1 MKYYELTYCME
12 PQSEVA
18 QDILSALLAEAGFES
33 FVPQED
39 GTLKAY
45 VQQALY
51 DEGAV
56 RGIAEDFPL
65 PGVHLTFSLA
75 EPEDRD
81 WNETWEKEG
90 FEPICIDRRLAVCD
104 THHGEVEAER
114 RIFIHPRQAFG
125 TGSHQ
130 TTRMILSQLL
140 EMPLEGLRVVDAGC
154 GTGILG
160 FLCLMQGADRVLA
173 YDIDDWSVANT
184 LDNASLNFTRDT
196 LENRLEVRLGDV
208 GCLEGEEAYDLLIAN
223 INRNILLHDLPFFA
237 RVLRTSGSRILLS
250 GFYLSD
256 ISSLLEEAAK
266 YGFRLERQRTDG
278 EWAMLV
284 LKK

>member
-1 MKYYELTYCME
+1 MKYYELTCSME

-33 FVPQED
+33 FVPEED

-45 VQQALY
+45 VQQTLY
-51 DEGAV
+51 EEEAV
-56 RGIAEDFPL
+56 KGIAADFPL
-65 PGVHLTFSLA
+65 PGVHLAFTLSEA
-75 EPEDRD
+75 EDKD
-81 WNETWEKEG
+81 WNEAWEQEG
-90 FEPICIDRRLAVCD
+90 FEPICIDHRLAICD

-140 EMPLEGLRVVDAGC
+140 ELPLEGLKVVDAGC

-160 FLCLMQGADRVLA
+160 FLCLMQGAASVLA

-184 LDNASLNFTRDT
+184 HDNALLNFSPEELDG
-196 LENRLEVRLGDV
+196 RLEVRLGDV
-208 GCLEGEEAYDLLIAN
+208 GCLAGEEHCDLLIAN
-223 INRNILLHDLPFFA
+223 INRNILLHDLPHFA
-237 RVLRTSGSRILLS
+237 RVLRNSGSHILLS
-250 GFYLSD
+250 GFYATD
-256 ISSLLEEAAK
+256 IPSLLEEAGRH
-266 YGFRLERQRTDG
+266 GFCLESQRTDG

-284 LKK
+284 LKR